1 MSAQIA
7 LQGSEIEMRELVGGT
22 KESNTLLDDVIDLP
36 PGKSMLFYYDD
47 FLDRKRK
54 LETLN
59 KWPRLTCRKNCVTK
73 QTCKTTLHTET
84 TTKQPFC
91 YYCKEKMK

>member
-1 MSAQIA
+1 MSAKIA
-7 LQGSEIEMRELVGGT
+7 LQGSETEMRELVGGT
-22 KESNTLLDDVIDLP
+22 KESNTLLDEVIDLP
-36 PGKSMLFYYDD
+36 PGQSMLLYFDD
-47 FLDRKRK
+47 FLQNWK
-54 LETLN
+54 LEKMN

-73 QTCKTTLHTET
+73 QTCKTTLYTET

>member
-22 KESNTLLDDVIDLP
+22 KESNTLLDDVIDLTP
-36 PGKSMLFYYDD
+36 DKSMLFYYDD
-47 FLDRKRK
+47 ILDTKRK

-59 KWPRLTCRKNCVTK
+59 KWPCLTCRKNCVTK
-73 QTCKTTLHTET
+73 QTCKTTLHTQRLQQNNHFVIIA
-84 TTKQPFC
+84 KRR
-91 YYCKEKMK
+91 